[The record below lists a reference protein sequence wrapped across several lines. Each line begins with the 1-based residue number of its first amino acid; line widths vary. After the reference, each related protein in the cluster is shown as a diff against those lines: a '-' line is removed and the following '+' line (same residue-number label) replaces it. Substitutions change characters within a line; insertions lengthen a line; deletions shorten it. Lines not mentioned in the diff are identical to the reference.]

1 MGKLAV
7 FPRVNKARARRWATS
22 SPSAPVSNVTRLLG
36 KLAAAALLVA
46 LIAAAGCGGPKAPT
60 LVSVTGKVQMNGQ
73 PLTAGSVIFYP
84 EAANEYKD
92 DKPSSL
98 LQLDGSFTMK
108 TYPFGDGVPLGKY
121 KVTLAPELAKRVG
134 KPQYADPKQTPW
146 QIDVPAAG
154 LTDQLFDV
162 K

>member
-7 FPRVNKARARRWATS
+7 FPRVSEARARRRATS
-22 SPSAPVSNVTRLLG
+22 SPSATVSNVTRLL
-36 KLAAAALLVA
+36 
-46 LIAAAGCGGPKAPT
+46 
-60 LVSVTGKVQMNGQ
+60 
-73 PLTAGSVIFYP
+73 
-84 EAANEYKD
+84 
-92 DKPSSL
+92 DK
-98 LQLDGSFTMK
+98 
-108 TYPFGDGVPLGKY
+108 
-121 KVTLAPELAKRVG
+121 LAKRVG